1 VTGVKGADANVSRR
15 AFLIRSGATLA
26 TGAAS
31 GIATAVAT
39 GVAIIPALLNGQ
51 QPLPGQVPPATMTGP
66 MDDSALRPVRRDPKP
81 GAVPVVTPERR
92 DAMERGLK
100 CQCAC
105 PLDVFTCR
113 TTDFACPVSPA
124 MHRDVNRLIEG
135 GYTEE
140 EIVAAFVETYGER
153 ALMAPRAVG
162 FNRVGY
168 IAPFAALGLAGAGV
182 AILLRRWTMRT
193 RAVAAENPVQI
204 AQVDGTP
211 DELARLEAAIRGGE
225 R

>member
-1 VTGVKGADANVSRR
+1 MTRIVSRR
-15 AFLIRSGATLA
+15 LFIARLGAGAA
-26 TGAAS
+26 TGA
-31 GIATAVAT
+31 
-39 GVAIIPALLNGQ
+39 AIIPALLQGQ
-51 QPLPGQVPPATMTGP
+51 QPLPGQQPAATMTGP
-66 MDDSALRPVRRDPKP
+66 MDDSGLRPVRRDPKP

-92 DAMERGLK
+92 DAMERNLK
-100 CQCAC
+100 CQCTC

-124 MHRDVNRLIEG
+124 MHRDVNRLIAG

-140 EIVAAFVETYGER
+140 EIIEAFVDTYGER
-153 ALMAPRAVG
+153 ALMAPRPVG

-182 AILLRRWTMRT
+182 AILLRRWTTRT
-193 RAVAAENPVQI
+193 RAVAAANPVQI
-204 AQVDGTP
+204 AQVDGSP
-211 DELARLEAAIRGGE
+211 DEMARLEEAIRSGE